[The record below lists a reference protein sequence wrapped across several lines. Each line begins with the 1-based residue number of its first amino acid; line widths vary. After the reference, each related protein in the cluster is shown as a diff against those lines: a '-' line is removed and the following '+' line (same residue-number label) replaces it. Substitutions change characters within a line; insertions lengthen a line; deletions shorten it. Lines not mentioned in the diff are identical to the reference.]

1 MTLDDLLDQPR
12 VRLANLPTPITAVPW
27 AWGNVR
33 LYLKRDDLTGCG
45 LSGNKIRKLEYLIA
59 DAKAQGRDTLVTCG
73 GVQSNHTRATA
84 VAAAMTGMRSVLVLS
99 GETPQDLDGNLL
111 LSRMVGADVRIVPA
125 MEADQRHTRM
135 LDIARDLEKSGRKPY
150 VMPSGGSDELGALG
164 YVRAMHEIGEQI
176 EADPRGIG
184 CVVHACGSGGT
195 YVGSFI
201 GRRLAGVKPRHVA
214 AIVEGDVPGWRRT
227 LLDYLAR
234 TAKRWDIDVSAEAG
248 DIELL
253 DAAGLGYAVNTD
265 EEIDFVVR
273 FARQTGVLLD
283 PVYTGKTLYALD
295 RAIRAGTF
303 QPNGNVLFV
312 HTGGAFALFPNR
324 GRLSAAIDRTALG
337 AI

>member
-1 MTLDDLLDQPR
+1 MTIDDLIDQPR
-12 VRLANLPTPITAVPW
+12 VKLANLPTPITPVSYG
-27 AWGNVR
+27 WGDVR
-33 LYLKRDDLTGCG
+33 LFLKRDDLTGCG

-99 GETPQDLDGNLL
+99 GEAPPDIDGNLL
-111 LSRMVGADVRIVPA
+111 LSRMVGAEVRIVPP
-125 MEADQRHTRM
+125 MEADERHARM
-135 LDIARDLEKSGRKPY
+135 LDIARHLESAGRKPY

-164 YVRAMHEIGEQI
+164 YVRAMREIGEQL
-176 EADPRGIG
+176 EDDPRGIG
-184 CVVHACGSGGT
+184 CIVHACGSGGT

-214 AIVEGDVPGWRRT
+214 AIVEGDIPGWRQT
-227 LLDYLAR
+227 LLNYIAR
-234 TAKRWDIDVSAEAG
+234 TAKRWILDMPAEAD

-253 DAAGLGYAVNTD
+253 DAAGLGYAINTD

-283 PVYTGKTLYALD
+283 PVYTGKALYALD
-295 RAIRAGTF
+295 RAIRAGDF
-303 QPNGNVLFV
+303 EPGGNVLFV

-324 GRLSAAIDRTALG
+324 RRLSAAIS
-337 AI
+337 